1 MSAKRTAEVASMI
14 RSAADRLTACQ
25 EADGGKDVAE
35 IAEYLKGFADSLED
49 EAAATLVK
57 TVSRI
62 ALSRPSSFLAGS
74 VMAGLAIEQQ
84 AGETPGVNHGVNHGV
99 DHGGDSGSAFLEQAL
114 ALFRDSLEGKT
125 QGEIADAGEHPLP
138 LALAAVSIAWLLAR
152 PAGEE
157 ARGQSPEEDEKAAT
171 QAKTRPEASRDAA
184 AVAPGGLGYLMTLS
198 DSEEEE
204 IDWGS

>member
-1 MSAKRTAEVASMI
+1 MNIDNRTAEVASMI
-14 RSAADRLTACQ
+14 RSAADRLTAST
-25 EADGGKDVAE
+25 EAAGSKDLAE
-35 IAEYLKGFADSLED
+35 IAEYLRGFADSLED

-57 TVSRI
+57 TVGRI

-84 AGETPGVNHGVNHGV
+84 STEVAGA
-99 DHGGDSGSAFLEQAL
+99 DHASDGGAAFLEQAL

-125 QGEIADAGEHPLP
+125 QGEIADAGQHPLP
-138 LALAAVSIAWLLAR
+138 LALAAVSVAWLLAR

-157 ARGQSPEEDEKAAT
+157 ART
-171 QAKTRPEASRDAA
+171 QPPEAGQEAAAPGQPRPNTQRDA

-198 DSEEEE
+198 DSEEEQIE
-204 IDWGS
+204 WGSKDVT

>member
-14 RSAADRLTACQ
+14 RSAADRLTASP
-25 EADGGKDVAE
+25 EAAGSQDVAE

-74 VMAGLAIEQQ
+74 VMAGLAIEQH
-84 AGETPGVNHGVNHGV
+84 AGEAAGV
-99 DHGGDSGSAFLEQAL
+99 DHGSDSGAAFLEQAL

-125 QGEIADAGEHPLP
+125 QGEIADAGQHPLP

-157 ARGQSPEEDEKAAT
+157 ARGQPQEAGEDVAA
-171 QAKTRPEASRDAA
+171 QATKPHPEANRDAA